1 MTHVIEPQIE
11 TYDTA
16 ALSVA
21 TGFTLS
27 FSLPD

>member
-1 MTHVIEPQIE
+1 MTNLIEPQIE
-11 TYDTA
+11 SYDTA
-16 ALSVA
+16 ALSAA